1 MDEQFIV
8 NILAQ
13 LDTSKIN
20 QQLKELSNDKG
31 ITVQINADLKNLRKQ
46 IEDGLKGAS
55 NSANSRSGG
64 RSGRIS
70 GSSSKALTRRIESI
84 QSALNSKV
92 YESTYKKLETTL
104 NRFSSQSGKSY
115 DDAAKAIKSYKDA
128 YTELERTV
136 NDADFNGASTQAE
149 SLSKQLKEVE
159 NAAKAARNYLSVL
172 NSTGIKQSS
181 STSNKSN
188 SQLSAIERAQKAM
201 DSNAY
206 DASLAQMQKS
216 LNKYIND
223 NSKEY
228 SNAANSVN
236 DYKTSIDSLRTAL
249 NALKTNSGDEGIK
262 DVIEA
267 LNDLNSAASLAKNNL
282 SILRANGTIMSTSQ
296 PDLSGKV
303 TEAQKGVASKEYD
316 VRLSKMKTELS
327 KFANDSSQAFNSA
340 SAAVTTYE
348 TNIKNLETAVKA
360 LNDNRTLETEKQ
372 VADSLDEVNS
382 SARLAQN
389 SMSIL
394 STENSKLADQ
404 TRLVSTITSFE
415 RWCEKNTKAVKAYR
429 DEVEGI
435 RRSLQSVETEGDFS
449 NVRGQISNLQQRAL
463 ASGNTGPTIF
473 STLRNNL
480 GKFTT
485 WLGAGTI
492 AMQGINTAKQMV
504 NAVYEIDTAMTNLYK
519 VTDETSEKYDQFL
532 TNATAKAQELGRTI
546 SSFVEQ
552 SANWA
557 KLGFNI
563 DESAQLAQVSS
574 IYANVGEVDDDT
586 AVSDIVTA
594 MKAYGIAADDAMS
607 IIDKY
612 NELGNN
618 FAVSS
623 AGLGEG
629 ISNAASSLALANNDI
644 NQSLAMLTGM
654 TEITQNASESGNA
667 LKILSMRLRG
677 YDEETQEYS
686 NDVEVLSGNIADL
699 TKTAETPGGISIFAD
714 ETKETFKSTYEI
726 IEDISKIWDE
736 LTDKQRA
743 DLLEVLAGK
752 QRGNSIA
759 ALIQAFQ
766 SGQVEAAYTAAAEG
780 SVGSAME
787 EQERW
792 MDSLQA
798 KLGQLQAAFQGLSQA
813 AINDEWLKTG
823 VDLAT
828 EFLNLLTQIVDKIG
842 LIPVVL
848 AGVTTV
854 KGLKNLDSPKIT
866 GTLIELAYYESSP
879 DKYAA

>member
-20 QQLKELSNDKG
+20 QQLKELSSNK
-31 ITVQINADLKNLRKQ
+31 TVTVKVEADLSKFQKQ
-46 IEDGLKGAS
+46 LENAVKDAS
-55 NSANSRSGG
+55 VSVSPGG
-64 RSGRIS
+64 
-70 GSSSKALTRRIESI
+70 GSSSSRSQASQSVFIKQINSAMRNLNLGTYDANLKRI
-84 QSALNSKV
+84 QSSLSKWGNISTTTFSNAQNAVKAYEQSISDLNTVLNALGDNPTD
-92 YESTYKKLETTL
+92 EQL
-104 NRFSSQSGKSY
+104 GK
-115 DDAAKAIKSYKDA
+115 AAVAI
-128 YTELERTV
+128 RQV
-136 NDADFNGASTQAE
+136 NDAATSAKN
-149 SLSKQLKEVE
+149 SLSL
-159 NAAKAARNYLSVL
+159 L
-172 NSTGIKQSS
+172 NS
-181 STSNKSN
+181 
-188 SQLSAIERAQKAM
+188 E
-201 DSNAY
+201 
-206 DASLAQMQKS
+206 DA
-216 LNKYIND
+216 
-223 NSKEY
+223 
-228 SNAANSVN
+228 
-236 DYKTSIDSLRTAL
+236 
-249 NALKTNSGDEGIK
+249 
-262 DVIEA
+262 
-267 LNDLNSAASLAKNNL
+267 
-282 SILRANGTIMSTSQ
+282 
-296 PDLSGKV
+296 
-303 TEAQKGVASKEYD
+303 
-316 VRLSKMKTELS
+316 
-327 KFANDSSQAFNSA
+327 
-340 SAAVTTYE
+340 
-348 TNIKNLETAVKA
+348 
-360 LNDNRTLETEKQ
+360 
-372 VADSLDEVNS
+372 
-382 SARLAQN
+382 
-389 SMSIL
+389 
-394 STENSKLADQ
+394 KLANQ

-415 RWCEKNTKAVKAYR
+415 RWCEKNTKAVKAYGN
-429 DEVEGI
+429 EIEGI
-435 RRSLQSVETEGDFS
+435 RRSLHAVETEADFS
-449 NVRGQISNLQQRAL
+449 NVRGQITELQQRAL
-463 ASGNTGPTIF
+463 ASGNTGSTLF

-654 TEITQNASESGNA
+654 TEITQNANESGNA

-792 MDSLQA
+792 MGSLQA